1 MHGWQDEEEIY
12 DEWGYHHGYNVN
24 VDFLLP
30 TGIYIPM
37 EIRRNAAM
45 KEVKEVR
52 LEVVDML
59 YTLFEVRLYFV
70 LFLAA
75 YIYCVISKSKSLLSF
90 NPCKI

>member
-45 KEVKEVR
+45 KEVKEVG
-52 LEVVDML
+52 LEVVNML
-59 YTLFEVRLYFV
+59 YTLSEVILYIIFRGV
-70 LFLAA
+70 
-75 YIYCVISKSKSLLSF
+75 YLLRNICLKVYF
-90 NPCKI
+90 F